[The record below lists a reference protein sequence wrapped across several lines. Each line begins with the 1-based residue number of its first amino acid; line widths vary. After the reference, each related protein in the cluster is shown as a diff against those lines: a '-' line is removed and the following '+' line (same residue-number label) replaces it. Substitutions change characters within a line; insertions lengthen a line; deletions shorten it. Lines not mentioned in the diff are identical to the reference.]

1 MNVSQF
7 ISKLSPKGW
16 AAVGGALAAAVVFVL
31 VAMSFASKPSYATIL
46 TGLDPSTTG
55 KDTAALDAKGISY
68 QLQNNGTALAVNSS
82 QTAQARIAL
91 ATAGLLGTG
100 SQPGFELFDK
110 SQLGASS
117 FQQQITYQRALEGQL
132 DSTIAQIQGVSGAQV
147 QLVLP
152 DPTQQLFSDS
162 ATPASAAVLLNESG
176 TLDPGAVKGIA
187 QLVASSVPNLAA
199 NKVTITDSSGQSLW
213 PNAASSGGTDGSL
226 LAKQSAESSYNSTLA
241 GEINAMLA
249 QSLGAGKAEVQ
260 VNADLNT
267 NQTTQDT
274 LTYAKKGVPLTS
286 HNEKETLK
294 GGGSGSS
301 ATGTAGTSSNVPGYS
316 ASSGSGAGGSASNYN
331 HTVTDT
337 TYGINK
343 TVTHSVISPG
353 AVNSLHVAVLVD
365 KSVPA
370 AQLASLRQAV
380 SSAAGLVPKRGDT
393 IAFSQLTF
401 AKPTTAAATS
411 STSSMMS
418 YAKYGAAA
426 LGGLIFLF
434 FASRAVKRRE
444 REALTG
450 EPTWLRELEA
460 PRSLASLQN
469 RVEMAP
475 IEGPTQVVPL
485 QSPVNV
491 ARAQVEELVDR
502 DADRVAQQVRAW
514 MSEE

>member
-1 MNVSQF
+1 MNVSQL

-16 AAVGGALAAAVVFVL
+16 AAVGGAIAAAVVFLMV
-31 VAMSFASKPSYATIL
+31 VMSFAGKPTYSTIL
-46 TGLDPSTTG
+46 TGLDPATTG

-68 QLQNNGTALAVNSS
+68 QLQNNGTALAVNAS

-132 DSTIAQIQGVSGAQV
+132 DSTIGQIQGVSGAQV

-162 ATPASAAVLLNESG
+162 ATPASAAVLLNDSG
-176 TLDPGAVKGIA
+176 ALDPAAVKGIA
-187 QLVASSVPNLAA
+187 QLVASSVPNLAVG
-199 NKVTITDSSGQSLW
+199 KVTITDSSGQALW
-213 PNAASSGGTDGSL
+213 PNASSSGGADGSL
-226 LAKQSAESSYNSTLA
+226 LAKQSAESSYDSALA
-241 GEINAMLA
+241 GQINAMLA

-274 LTYAKKGVPLTS
+274 LTYAKKGVPITS
-286 HNEKETLK
+286 HSEKETLK
-294 GGGSGSS
+294 GGGTST
-301 ATGTAGTSSNVPGYS
+301 AAGTAGTSSNVPGYT
-316 ASSGSGAGGSASNYN
+316 ASSGSGGSASNYN
-331 HTVTDT
+331 HTITDT
-337 TYGINK
+337 TYGVNK
-343 TVTHSVISPG
+343 TVTHTNVSPG

-370 AQLASLRQAV
+370 AQLAALRQAV
-380 SSAAGLVPKRGDT
+380 SSAAGLTPKRGDT
-393 IAFSQLTF
+393 IAFSQITF
-401 AKPTTAAATS
+401 AKPTTPATTS
-411 STSSMMS
+411 STSSMMT

-434 FASRAVKRRE
+434 FASRAVKKRE

-460 PRSLASLQN
+460 PRSLASLQQ

-475 IEGPTQVVPL
+475 VDGPTQVMPL